1 MTHTETFIGKY
12 CCPINIIDYEK
23 KTDTDES
30 ERLW

>member
-23 KTDTDES
+23 KN
-30 ERLW
+30 RYRRK